1 MKVIKQSHDI
11 LTPISV
17 GGMDE
22 LRHIESIART
32 CYKSEPV
39 PNVDPDY
46 ITKNFVRSL
55 VNRGH
60 EAMLEHG
67 SISVRCITD
76 RGISHE
82 LVRHRI
88 ASYAQESTR
97 YCNYT
102 KNKFGEEIT
111 VIEPEFGKNEGHLH
125 NVWWH
130 QCACAEQAYIDII
143 ESGGTPELARAVLPT
158 CLKTEIVITAN
169 YREWRNIFKLR
180 CDRHAHPQMRELM
193 MDILSDFHDKL
204 PVLFDD
210 VWEKFLG

>member
-1 MKVIKQSHDI
+1 MKAIKQSHDI

-22 LRHIESIART
+22 LRRIEDIART
-32 CYKSEPV
+32 CYQSEPV
-39 PNVDPDY
+39 DGGSDT
-46 ITKNFVRSL
+46 ITKNFVRGL
-55 VNRGH
+55 IDRGH

-67 SISVRCITD
+67 IISVRCITD
-76 RGISHE
+76 RGVSHE

-97 YCNYT
+97 FCNYA
-102 KNKFGEEIT
+102 KGKFGEEISC
-111 VIEPEFGKNEGHLH
+111 VEPDFDVKNGELYSL
-125 NVWWH
+125 WWH
-130 QCACAEQAYIDII
+130 QCSMAETSYI
-143 ESGGTPELARAVLPT
+143 EMVEQGCPPELARSVLPT
-158 CLKTEIVITAN
+158 SLKTEIVITAN

-180 CDRHAHPQMRELM
+180 CDRHAHPQMRCLM

-210 VWEKFLG
+210 IWEEFLG